1 MSKEFLAGQTPLHL
15 ERFDWE
21 SFFYVICWIGTHY
34 SNGTEIQTDAFKEWD
49 TDVDQLLIW
58 SKQSVLFGHSDPDL
72 RILFT
77 DFYKPLF
84 LSWIRP
90 IQRMFRDADT
100 AKGDFKV
107 AENANP
113 EDFDDET
120 LGGHVIWDKLWDIL
134 AQ

>member
-1 MSKEFLAGQTPLHL
+1 MSKELLRGQTPLHL

-21 SFFYVICWIGTHY
+21 AFFYVICWVGTHY
-34 SNGTEIQTDAFKEWD
+34 SNGEEIKTDTFEEWD
-49 TDVDQLLIW
+49 TDVDKLLVC
-58 SKQSVLFGHSDPDL
+58 SKQAVLFGLSRPNL

-100 AKGDFKV
+100 AKGDFEV
-107 AENANP
+107 TENANSK
-113 EDFDDET
+113 DFDDET
-120 LGGHVIWDKLWDIL
+120 LGGRITWDKFWQIL
-134 AQ
+134 EK

>member
-1 MSKEFLAGQTPLHL
+1 MAIDLLEDKTPPHL

-34 SNGTEIQTDAFKEWD
+34 SNGVEIKTNTLKTW
-49 TDVDQLLIW
+49 DVDDDETL
-58 SKQSVLFGHSDPDL
+58 SVVKQSVLFGLSDPDL

-90 IQRMFRDADT
+90 IQSTFRDAAI

-107 AENANP
+107 TENANP